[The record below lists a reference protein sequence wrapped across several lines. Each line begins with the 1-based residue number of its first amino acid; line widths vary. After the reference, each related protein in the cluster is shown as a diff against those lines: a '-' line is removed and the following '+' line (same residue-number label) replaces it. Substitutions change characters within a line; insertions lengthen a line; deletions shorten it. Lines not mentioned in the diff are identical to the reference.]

1 VQHDPVQHDWENPG
15 MISYNKQDA
24 HASLV
29 PCLDIESALHFA
41 TRDKNQPQK
50 KKKKIIE
57 ARS

>member
-1 VQHDPVQHDWENPG
+1 VQHDWENPG

-29 PCLDIESALHFA
+29 PCPDIESALHFA